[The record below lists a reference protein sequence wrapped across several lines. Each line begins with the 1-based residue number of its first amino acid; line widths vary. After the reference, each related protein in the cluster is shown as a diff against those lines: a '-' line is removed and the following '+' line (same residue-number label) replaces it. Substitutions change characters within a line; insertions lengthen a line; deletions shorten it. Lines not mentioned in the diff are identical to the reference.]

1 MIDRTIRGHRTAV
14 GTVADGQG
22 PFGGLSTEQSGV
34 IGPLLATCQMVKGR
48 CWQRARW
55 SRAVVGNV
63 PDGQGPLLAPCQMVK
78 GRCWHRARWSR
89 AVVGNVPD
97 GQGPLLAT
105 CQMVKGRCWQR
116 ARWSRAVVGNVPD
129 GQGPLLATCQMVK
142 GRCWQRA
149 RWSRAV
155 VGNVPDGQGPCR
167 AKSDGQGPFEV
178 FLTLRDRLRVF
189 SSRIGGC
196 AVVVVWSC

>member
-1 MIDRTIRGHRTAV
+1 MPDGQRAALWVIDRTIRGHRTAV

-34 IGPLLATCQMVKGR
+34 I
-48 CWQRARW
+48 
-55 SRAVVGNV
+55 
-63 PDGQGPLLAPCQMVK
+63 GPLLAPCQMVK

-155 VGNVPDGQGPCR
+155 VGNVPDGQGP
-167 AKSDGQGPFEV
+167 FEV

-189 SSRIGGC
+189 SSRIGVC